1 MRVAS
6 IEFLG
11 PFCRA
16 RLQPEAEAGQLVADL
31 STNLMRD
38 LKVAPGQRI
47 TISLPPGSLR
57 VFVDGK
63 A

>member
-1 MRVAS
+1 
-6 IEFLG
+6 LG

-16 RLQPEAEAGQLVADL
+16 RLQPEVEASALVADL
-31 STNLMRD
+31 SANLMRD

-47 TISLPPGSLR
+47 TIALPPESLR
-57 VFVDGK
+57 IFVGEK